1 MTIDRELPTRRLV
14 EVWGDTADTTHL
26 AWSIVLGVGISVPAF
41 LLANRGLATWGSS
54 PELAKA
60 YAMLA
65 GLAGCVLAGLIC
77 ALLFKPKRTVVEGPQ
92 VDLGGR
98 LEVLTQLAA
107 QHGGLGSVADLPP
120 AVIREMQALEI
131 YELFHDF
138 EATQVATRLPNPTP
152 ATHSPVPDRR
162 TLAASVQGA

>member
-1 MTIDRELPTRRLV
+1 MTIDRELPTGRLV

-41 LLANRGLATWGSS
+41 LLANRGLVAWVSS

-77 ALLFKPKRTVVEGPQ
+77 ALLFKPKRTVVEGHQ
-92 VDLGGR
+92 ADLGWR
-98 LEVLTQLAA
+98 LEVLTQLAE

-120 AVIREMQALEI
+120 AVISEMNALEI
-131 YELFHDF
+131 YDLFNDF
-138 EATQVATRLPNPTP
+138 ETAPLAGRLSNATPGADSP
-152 ATHSPVPDRR
+152 APDRR
-162 TLAASVQGA
+162 AVAASVQGA